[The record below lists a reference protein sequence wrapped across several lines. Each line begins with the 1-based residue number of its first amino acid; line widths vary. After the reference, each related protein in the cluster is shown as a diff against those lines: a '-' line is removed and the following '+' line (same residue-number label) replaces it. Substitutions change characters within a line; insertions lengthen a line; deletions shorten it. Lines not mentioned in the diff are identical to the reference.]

1 MTGTDRL
8 VRQRGGTVLGLV
20 IGIVLGLGIAVVV
33 TLFVTKAT
41 VPFVS
46 RTARPATATEPDSGK
61 LPDPNKGFYAKDVAP
76 AAPTAPSVVIAPAP
90 PNVAPGAD
98 GNAPAVERP
107 VPDSS
112 ITMLQAG
119 AFSNADDAESMR
131 GRLAL
136 LGFESKVQPAD
147 RDGARLYR
155 VRLGPYRR
163 IDDLNR
169 TRQRLIENGVEAT
182 LVPPGK

>member
-1 MTGTDRL
+1 MRR
-8 VRQRGGTVLGLV
+8 RQRGNTLLGMV
-20 IGIVLGLGIAVVV
+20 IGVVLGLGIAVVV
-33 TLFVTKAT
+33 ALLVTKAT

-46 RTARPATATEPDSGK
+46 KTTRAATATEPDGGK
-61 LPDPNKGFYAKDVAP
+61 LPDPNKSLYSKDASTASAP
-76 AAPTAPSVVIAPAP
+76 EPGVIAPAP

-98 GNAPAVERP
+98 GKAPVVVTRAS
-107 VPDSS
+107 PDSA

-136 LGFESKVQPAD
+136 LGFESRVQPAE
-147 RDGARLYR
+147 RDGSRIFR
-155 VRLGPYRR
+155 VRLGPYSR

-182 LVPPGK
+182 LVPPGR